1 MRLAVAAMLL
11 AAPAAAQT
19 PERVRCVVDH
29 GPAQD
34 CRVTFSTAAGV
45 RTLRFDMVGGRRV
58 TFVGRAQT
66 GWWSGRLDGKP
77 AMGFERNRGNVAF
90 ATSDLAHSFEWYYP
104 DSEHGRY

>member
-1 MRLAVAAMLL
+1 MRFAVAVMLL

-45 RTLRFDMVGGRRV
+45 RTLRFDLANGRRV

-66 GWWSGRLDGKP
+66 GWWSGRLDGRP
-77 AMGFERNRGNVAF
+77 AMGFERNRGYVVF
-90 ATSDLAHSFEWYYP
+90 STTDLGRTFEWFYP
-104 DSEHGRY
+104 GSQHGGY

>member
-11 AAPAAAQT
+11 AAPAAAQA

-34 CRVTFSTAAGV
+34 CRVTFSTAGGV